1 MRVWNDVTAE
11 LAGPS
16 NPAPTPPHY
25 APRLIMGDALDEI
38 VRAQERNRAEHRI
51 VMTQAVL
58 ERSA

>member
-1 MRVWNDVTAE
+1 
-11 LAGPS
+11 
-16 NPAPTPPHY
+16 
-25 APRLIMGDALDEI
+25 MGDALDEI